1 MGTETGDG
9 LTLPRRVTTPT
20 VTLETCGTQ
29 LSVQMQPHVPK
40 TVLLTVSTLQL
51 GMAPMELKSLTITHY
66 LSPSS
71 QKDLTPETLDPEPSF
86 WTKAWIIVIIVGVLD
101 NPHGRLHTS
110 GQAIVLNICRQFQLP
125 D

>member
-71 QKDLTPETLDPEPSF
+71 RKDPTPETLDPEPSF
-86 WTKAWIIVIIVGVLD
+86 WTKAW
-101 NPHGRLHTS
+101 NHTS
-110 GQAIVLNICRQFQLP
+110 NSNF
-125 D
+125 